1 MNGSEAEFQDDPA
14 AQMEGCESC
23 NPDVISK
30 PLNPLF
36 RDLTGEA
43 VTKTKVQRANGF
55 LYTSDLW
62 KTRVKV

>member
-1 MNGSEAEFQDDPA
+1 MNGSEAQFQDDPA

-23 NPDVISK
+23 SPDVISK

-43 VTKTKVQRANGF
+43 VTKTEAQRANGF
-55 LYTSDLW
+55 LCASDL
-62 KTRVKV
+62 